1 MKGILKFL
9 GLVVL
14 LVPAWIAVLTL
25 TGEDRLKQQM
35 TVGPLAA
42 VDQALQGAETGSRVS
57 GMTRMDPT
65 ASADGWRIEGPAT
78 VPDAAGARI
87 GAT

>member
-1 MKGILKFL
+1 
-9 GLVVL
+9 
-14 LVPAWIAVLTL
+14 
-25 TGEDRLKQQM
+25 M
-35 TVGPLAA
+35 TVGPLVT

-65 ASADGWRIEGPAT
+65 ASANGWRIEGPAT